1 MLGPLTNSACI
12 VLGAVAGSL
21 GGASLSPAFRSKM
34 MMVFSCCA
42 LGIGVSMTAKVNALP
57 PVIASLL
64 VGTLLGEALRL
75 EDRTMNAALKL
86 AALFPKRGDTAATL
100 PEQSFRD
107 QFAVAA
113 VLFCVSGLGVMG
125 AIREGM
131 AGDPALLL
139 VKALLDL
146 PTAMLFAA
154 SLGAVAGT
162 LAVPQL
168 LLQSAILLAAQAA
181 IPFTTPAML
190 ADFGACGGII
200 MLGTG
205 LRMCGLLE
213 VPILSMLPS
222 LVLIMPASALW
233 ALAM

>member
-1 MLGPLTNSACI
+1 MLGPLANSACI

-21 GGASLSPAFRSKM
+21 CGASVSPAFRSKM

-42 LGIGVSMTAKVNALP
+42 LGIGVTMTAKVNALP
-57 PVIASLL
+57 PVIASIL

-75 EDRTMNAALKL
+75 EHHTMRAALKL
-86 AALFPKRGDTAATL
+86 AALFPSRNTTAL

-113 VLFCVSGLGVMG
+113 VLFCVSGLGIMG

-131 AGDPALLL
+131 TGDPALLL
-139 VKALLDL
+139 VKSLLDL
-146 PTAMLFAA
+146 PTAMLFA
-154 SLGAVAGT
+154 SSMGAVAGT
-162 LAVPQL
+162 LAAPQL
-168 LLQSAILLAAQAA
+168 LLQGVILVAAKAA
-181 IPFTTPAML
+181 MPLTTPAML
-190 ADFGACGGII
+190 ADFGGCGGII
-200 MLGTG
+200 LLGTG

-222 LVLIMPASALW
+222 LLLVMPASALW
-233 ALAM
+233 AMIM

>member
-1 MLGPLTNSACI
+1 MLGPLTNSASI
-12 VLGAVAGSL
+12 ILGALAGSL
-21 GGASLSPAFRSKM
+21 AGAGISPAFRSKM
-34 MMVFSCCA
+34 MLVFSCCA

-64 VGTLLGEALRL
+64 VGTLLGEAVRL
-75 EDRTMNAALKL
+75 EERTMRVALRL
-86 AALFPKRGDTAATL
+86 AALFPGKGGSAL

-139 VKALLDL
+139 VKSLLDL
-146 PTAMLFAA
+146 PTAMLFAS
-154 SLGAVAGT
+154 SLGAVAGA
-162 LAVPQL
+162 LAAPQL
-168 LLQSAILLAAQAA
+168 LLQGAILLAAKAA
-181 IPFTTPAML
+181 LPLTTPAML

-200 MLGTG
+200 MLATG

-213 VPILSMLPS
+213 TPILSMLPS
-222 LVLIMPASALW
+222 LVLVMPASALW
-233 ALAM
+233 ALVM

>member
-86 AALFPKRGDTAATL
+86 AALFPKRGTSPL

-162 LAVPQL
+162 LALPQL